1 MSAGDCFHP
10 RAFSRLIRCCAVAA
24 RVDKGTPNTGCPD
37 RDGLLEMGWRDGM
50 EECPGLWTVR
60 CGAHKLHYVTKQW
73 DTKPLFQDPPLICEL
88 LPARVSR
95 SNRRF

>member
-1 MSAGDCFHP
+1 
-10 RAFSRLIRCCAVAA
+10 
-24 RVDKGTPNTGCPD
+24 
-37 RDGLLEMGWRDGM
+37 MGWRDGM

-73 DTKPLFQDPPLICEL
+73 DTQPLFQDPPLICEL